1 MISYREK
8 QLIAVQKMLQDNSRM
23 MLEQTCSLNKNN
35 ESNINLFRDIES
47 YDELVELAIDNGYDT
62 SLHVED
68 ILTREELEEIDRRK
82 EEIDESFKKQTGLL
96 NPIDLSFLA
105 LATALQCVRQYCLTP
120 FHERQDDQTAA
131 KISGKDKE
139 ISDRKHKLYCPSLE
153 EIIQSPVPF
162 DANRGSNGALKGG
175 GKLGHRATA
184 IGHDPVVGLIVGTA
198 NIATSTLTTWD
209 MKSYHISTKDKRD
222 YFSSNAS
229 TVKVLEYTRRKI
241 FEEGKEGK
249 EKVGVIQ

>member
-1 MISYREK
+1 
-8 QLIAVQKMLQDNSRM
+8 MLQDNSRM

-120 FHERQDDQTAA
+120 FHERQMIRQRQKLVE
-131 KISGKDKE
+131 KIKKYLIESINYIVHLWK
-139 ISDRKHKLYCPSLE
+139 KLFR
-153 EIIQSPVPF
+153 VPF
-162 DANRGSNGALKGG
+162 HLMR
-175 GKLGHRATA
+175 
-184 IGHDPVVGLIVGTA
+184 I
-198 NIATSTLTTWD
+198 
-209 MKSYHISTKDKRD
+209 
-222 YFSSNAS
+222 
-229 TVKVLEYTRRKI
+229 
-241 FEEGKEGK
+241 EE
-249 EKVGVIQ
+249 VMVH